1 MRHLP
6 LMNLAAMGIALAATV
21 GEGDG
26 ALAAPVGS
34 APPGA
39 VSPPAPPAPPPPL
52 RPLKAKG
59 ALVDLIS
66 IDFDYPA
73 AAIRAGEQGDV
84 GFRLDVGPNGR
95 VARCTVMESSGSA
108 ILDSATCRMLTQ
120 RARFTPATDA
130 SATPIEASVT
140 GAIQWRLSAVTPQ
153 P

>member
-1 MRHLP
+1 MRRLS
-6 LMNLAAMGIALAATV
+6 LSNLAAMGTALLVTV
-21 GEGDG
+21 GG

-34 APPGA
+34 APPEV

-52 RPLKAKG
+52 RALKAKT
-59 ALVDLIS
+59 ALSGLIS

-84 GFRLDVGPNGR
+84 GFRLDVGSDGR
-95 VARCTVMESSGSA
+95 VAQCTVTSSSGSA
-108 ILDSATCRMLTQ
+108 ILDSATCRMLTR

-130 SATPIEASVT
+130 SAMPIEASTT
-140 GAIQWRLSAVTPQ
+140 GAIRWRLSAVTAQ